1 MLMNFRPVKPV
12 RRVVKPQDSL
22 DKFVHDFFGSMD
34 KEFPARIPGAH
45 VKRNPAT
52 NVLESEEAYTIEL
65 AAPGF
70 KKENFSL
77 KVEKEVLTIELKA
90 AEQSEK
96 EDANVYKVREFY
108 FNDFKKAFTLPET
121 VDVDKISAK
130 YENGVL
136 QVQLPKKEEAKPL
149 PPKQIEI
156 A

>member
-12 RRVVKPQDSL
+12 RSVRRPQDAL
-22 DKFVHDFFGSMD
+22 DKFVNDFFKSMD
-34 KEFPARIPGAH
+34 GEFPILSPLAH
-45 VKRNPAT
+45 VKRNPSI
-52 NVLESEEAYTIEL
+52 NVLENEDGYSIEL

-77 KVEKEVLTIELKA
+77 SVNGEVLTIELKA
-90 AEQSEK
+90 AKESGASE
-96 EDANVYKVREFY
+96 NTVYKVREFS
-108 FNDFKKAFTLPET
+108 FNDFKKEFTLPET
-121 VDVDKISAK
+121 VNVDAIAAN

-136 QVQLPKKEEAKPL
+136 TVQLPKKEEAKPL